1 MFRDDFVWGVASS
14 AYQVEGRDPEDGCGK
29 NIWDIFAEE
38 GRILDGKDAYTAC
51 DHMHRYKEDY
61 KLMKLLG
68 IKAYRF
74 SMSWARIL
82 PEGTGKVNEK
92 AIAMYR
98 DMIREPDALQFFD
111 EYKADSTL
119 IFRIF
124 QHDSLQ
130 NEVVFRFE
138 IRNDSLFVRN
148 DSVNTSIRILELT
161 DSTMF
166 IDYTR
171 TKNDTTFYLQSRC
184 RRSPLPESLRPEQT
198 PTAEITE

>member
-1 MFRDDFVWGVASS
+1 MNYMSKTLLLLACCLGAGSVLT
-14 AYQVEGRDPEDGCGK
+14 GCG
-29 NIWDIFAEE
+29 
-38 GRILDGKDAYTAC
+38 DGK
-51 DHMHRYKEDY
+51 
-61 KLMKLLG
+61 
-68 IKAYRF
+68 
-74 SMSWARIL
+74 ARNVAGDISRIT
-82 PEGTGKVNEK
+82 GTWHYEWISQTVQG
-92 AIAMYR
+92 AGADTMYR

-148 DSVNTSIRILELT
+148 DSMNTSIRILELT

-166 IDYTR
+166 IVY
-171 TKNDTTFYLQSRC
+171 
-184 RRSPLPESLRPEQT
+184 
-198 PTAEITE
+198 